1 MTLSTII
8 GWLDANGLWLLGVGA
23 ALVAVYKSLPAP
35 WRDAFEKRHP
45 RLVGAVRALAHAMP
59 DVLGALRVLRHQV
72 VAGQP
77 RQTPARD
84 TQPETPRAREGHV
97 PVAALAWLS
106 GALTLGAMAVAL
118 GAALAGCPLPP
129 RDGCTPLDTRCAPDG
144 VPEVCSSTQRWT
156 RHATSGPCSGYGAGA
171 VCCRVHSQYGRLLH
185 ACAPAA
191 ACVPEQP
198 ATMTEVD
205 GGR

>member
-1 MTLSTII
+1 MTISTII

-23 ALVAVYKSLPAP
+23 SLVAVYKSLPAP
-35 WRDAFEKRHP
+35 WRDAFEKKNP

-77 RQTPARD
+77 RPLPTRD

-97 PVAALAWLS
+97 PVEALAWLS
-106 GALTLGAMAVAL
+106 GALTLGALAVGL
-118 GAALAGCPLPP
+118 GAVLAGCPLPP
-129 RDGCTPLDTRCAPDG
+129 PDGCTPRDTRCAPDG

-156 RHATSGPCSGYGAGA
+156 RGAPSEPCPSGST
-171 VCCRVHSQYGRLLH
+171 CCRALSPYGRALH
-185 ACAPAA
+185 ACVPAS
-191 ACVPEQP
+191 ACLPEG
-198 ATMTEVD
+198 EVA
-205 GGR
+205 R